1 MKQRT
6 KPTSTPLP
14 AAEPVKIETPPE
26 TDILRT
32 DTYKLSPDK
41 ETALRLR
48 LTDRIKERLRSLT
61 SALELQE
68 VAQFLEVMERNRG
81 CTTPAETFIIG
92 LLGSHFREEGLDLS
106 DIEWHLRE
114 FKTSSEGI
122 EDLLGYFG
130 EMYPELIRK
139 VLASTRAAAPVS

>member
-1 MKQRT
+1 MAAPPRQR
-6 KPTSTPLP
+6 P
-14 AAEPVKIETPPE
+14 
-26 TDILRT
+26 
-32 DTYKLSPDK
+32 
-41 ETALRLR
+41 
-48 LTDRIKERLRSLT
+48 
-61 SALELQE
+61 
-68 VAQFLEVMERNRG
+68 
-81 CTTPAETFIIG
+81 CIIG